1 MDPVKILAVDPGTKR
16 IGLAACDELE
26 LSTRLLPVLQV
37 SRHPAW
43 CRDLTQLILEEEFAR
58 VLWGLPLNM
67 DGSEGD
73 AAARSRRMASQV
85 EQELRRKGWEGE
97 WTLWDER
104 LTSDAAEHRL
114 REEGIPKAKG
124 KDFLDSLAAQV
135 LLEDFL
141 RSR

>member
-1 MDPVKILAVDPGTKR
+1 MGPVKILAVDPGHKR

-26 LSTRLLPVLQV
+26 LSTRLLPVMEI
-37 SRHPAW
+37 SKHPQW
-43 CRDLTQLILEEEFAR
+43 PKDLAQLVLEEEFAQ

-67 DGSEGD
+67 DGSEGE
-73 AAARSRRMASQV
+73 AAERSRKMAGQV
-85 EQELRRKGWEGE
+85 ERELQRRNWSGG

-104 LTSDAAEHRL
+104 LTSFAAEDEL
-114 REEGIPKAKG
+114 RQRGIPKAKA
-124 KDFLDSLAAQV
+124 KNFLDSLAAQV